1 MMVVVEA
8 VGEMEVT
15 EVAEAEICLHILE
28 INQSPAKF
36 QAVSHTLINWALRS
50 AAVNRINFKKK
61 SRLQS

>member
-50 AAVNRINFKKK
+50 AVNRINFKKK